1 MVVMKKIVTHFGLT
15 RKVTE
20 KCCLLSQ
27 EETKLKSLSSAEI
40 NSITDIDQMAMTF
53 LGDITL
59 TIEWRDW
66 RIKFK
71 DLKENGNYLNKY
83 WQNEIWLPPLY
94 FSNTIGNVPILIDD
108 SKTVKILRQGESIY
122 NDVSELNEG
131 HIFSGEENGLQL
143 KTQYEQTFKC
153 LFELSKF
160 PFDTQYCTM
169 NIKIPQEIRN
179 YTQLKTK
186 TLTYS
191 GSNTFVLV
199 KKLNI

>member
-1 MVVMKKIVTHFGLT
+1 MLPPFSKGNKTEIIV
-15 RKVTE
+15 
-20 KCCLLSQ
+20 
-27 EETKLKSLSSAEI
+27 SAEI

-94 FSNTIGNVPILIDD
+94 FSNTIGNVPILTDD
-108 SKTVKILRQGESIY
+108 SKTVKVLRQGESIY

-160 PFDTQYCTM
+160 PFDTQYCTV
-169 NIKIPQEIRN
+169 NIKIPHEIRN

-186 TLTYS
+186 GLTYS
-191 GSNTFVLV
+191 GSSNIFVHV
-199 KKLNI
+199 NKPSI